1 MKSPARFAFVRRTA
15 PVVLSAV
22 LAVLCGALHAH
33 PAWEYLPATD
43 GPVTLIAPDLAREGA
58 FLPDA
63 KDNPVLRSY
72 DEFVAKLKAKRLNVS
87 IHSFTV
93 FPDGFLLN
101 TSATPATVRY
111 ILKYKILGEDYTWTE
126 SEKDGGAVFTLSVP
140 EKGSYRI
147 TFPAKEWLLFTANR
161 PPAPADDP
169 AIAKASGAAETK
181 PDVDLPPTASEL
193 LKAVPSDAAI
203 AYLWPE
209 PGATPEYPLM
219 GELRSISF
227 HVAGQTASAE
237 GKASAPVLAEI
248 AMPAKTPDSALKI
261 QNACQSTIDEVYAE
275 AAKLGKI
282 PQELVGAFTVTR
294 KDAVVTIRIS
304 LPADMAKYFFT
315 TFAQALQGMVSPLAV
330 PEKLQ

>member
-15 PVVLSAV
+15 LPAAVSAV
-22 LAVLCGALHAH
+22 LAVLCGTLHAH

-43 GPVTLIAPDLAREGA
+43 GPVTLIAPDLSREGA

-87 IHSFTV
+87 VRSFTV

-126 SEKDGGAVFTLSVP
+126 SENDGTTVFTLSVP

-169 AIAKASGAAETK
+169 AIAKASGTAETK
-181 PDVDLPPTASEL
+181 PDVPPTASAL
-193 LKAVPSDAAI
+193 LKDVPSDAAI
-203 AYLWPE
+203 AYIWPE

-227 HVAGQTASAE
+227 HVAGQAAPAD
-237 GKASAPVLAEI
+237 GKASGRPVLAEI
-248 AMPAKTPDSALKI
+248 AMPAKTPESALKI

-315 TFAQALQGMVSPLAV
+315 TFAEALRGMVSPLAV